1 MRRRSILKAT
11 ALTPLAAP
19 FLNLHAQEVHRLR
32 FSTFNSALSTVYANI
47 HKPWMDAIEKD
58 SAGRIKF
65 EPYPSMQLGGAPGQL
80 FDQAMD
86 GVADISATISGYAP
100 GRFPMIEV
108 FELPFMTYDGEGSSR
123 ALWEYFKT
131 HAQSDFKEA
140 HVLALNM
147 HGLNVFHMKT
157 KLLKSA
163 DDFRGMK
170 IRGAT
175 RVATQIISAL
185 GAVPVGMPLP
195 QIPDALSKSVI
206 DGAIV
211 PWDAAPPAKLQEL
224 TRFHTEFAPGT
235 PGFNNAT
242 QFMVMNKRRYE
253 SLPADLRQIIDRHSG
268 MDFSGLSGRTL
279 AGGDDAVRQ
288 DVQKRGNSV
297 HVMGKAETDEFRKK
311 VAPVTDA
318 WIKSMDSRG
327 LDGKKLY
334 EAATALVQKHRIKV

>member
-1 MRRRSILKAT
+1 MHRRSLLKAAT
-11 ALTPLAAP
+11 LTPLATP
-19 FLNLHAQEVHRLR
+19 FLNLGAQEVHRLR
-32 FSTFNSALSTVYANI
+32 FSTFMPALSNVYANI

-65 EPYPSMQLGGAPGQL
+65 ETYPSMQLGGAPGQL
-80 FDQAMD
+80 FDQAKD
-86 GVADISATISGYAP
+86 GVADISFTISGYAP

-108 FELPFMTYDGEGSSR
+108 FELPFITYDGEGSSR
-123 ALWEYFKT
+123 ALWEYFKAN
-131 HAQSDFKEA
+131 AQSDFKDV
-140 HVLALNM
+140 HVLALHM
-147 HGLNVFHMKT
+147 HGLNVVHMKT
-157 KLLKSA
+157 KLLKTA
-163 DDFRGMK
+163 EDFRGMK

-175 RVATQIISAL
+175 RVATQVIGAL
-185 GAVPVGMPLP
+185 GAAAIGMPLP

-211 PWDAAPPAKLQEL
+211 PWDTVPPAKLQEL

-253 SLPADLRQIIDRHSG
+253 GLPADLRQIMDRHSG
-268 MDFSGLSGRTL
+268 LEFSGRSGRII

-288 DVQKRGNSV
+288 DVLKRGNTV
-297 HVMGKAETDEFRKK
+297 HVMGASETEDFKKK

-318 WIKSMDSRG
+318 WIKAMDARG
-327 LDGKKLY
+327 KDGKKLY
-334 EAATALVQKHRIKV
+334 EAAAALIQKHRIKV

>member
-1 MRRRSILKAT
+1 MPSVS
-11 ALTPLAAP
+11 
-19 FLNLHAQEVHRLR
+19 N
-32 FSTFNSALSTVYANI
+32 VYANI
-47 HKPWMDAIEKD
+47 HKPWMDAIEQE
-58 SAGRIKF
+58 SNGRLKF
-65 EPYPSMQLGGAPGQL
+65 EPYPAMQLGGAPSQL
-80 FDQAMD
+80 FDQAKD

-108 FELPFMTYDGEGSSR
+108 FELPFVTYDGEGSSR
-123 ALWEYFKT
+123 ALWDYFRQY
-131 HAQSDFKEA
+131 AQSDFREV
-140 HVLALNM
+140 HVLALHM
-147 HGLNVFHMKT
+147 HGLNVVHMKT
-157 KLLKSA
+157 KLLKSV

-195 QIPDALSKSVI
+195 QVADSLSKSVI

-211 PWDAAPPAKLQEL
+211 PWDAVPPAKLQEL
-224 TRFHTEFAPGT
+224 TTYHTEFAAGT

-253 SLPADLRQIIDRHSG
+253 GLPADLKQILDKHSG
-268 MDFSGLSGRTL
+268 FGFSAKSGRIL

-288 DVQKRGNSV
+288 EVLKRGSTV
-297 HVMGKAETDEFRKK
+297 HVMGEPETEAFRKR

-318 WIKSMDSRG
+318 WIKAMNGRG
-327 LDGKKLY
+327 QDGKKLY
-334 EAATALVQKHRIKV
+334 EAAASLVQKYRPKA

>member
-1 MRRRSILKAT
+1 MRRRSLLKAAT
-11 ALTPLAAP
+11 LTPLATP
-19 FLNLHAQEVHRLR
+19 FLNLGAQDVHRLR
-32 FSTFNSALSTVYANI
+32 FSTFMPALSNVYANI

-80 FDQAMD
+80 FDQAKD
-86 GVADISATISGYAP
+86 GVADISFTISGYAP

-108 FELPFMTYDGEGSSR
+108 FELPFMTYDGEGASR
-123 ALWEYFKT
+123 ALWDYFKT
-131 HAQSDFKEA
+131 HAQSDFKDV
-140 HVLALNM
+140 HVLALHM
-147 HGLNVFHMKT
+147 HGLNVVHMKT

-163 DDFRGMK
+163 DDFKGMK

-175 RVATQIISAL
+175 RIATQVISAL
-185 GAVPVGMPLP
+185 GAAPVGMPLP

-211 PWDAAPPAKLQEL
+211 PWDTVPPAKLQEL
-224 TRFHTEFAPGT
+224 TRFHTEFAAGT

-253 SLPADLRQIIDRHSG
+253 ALPADLRQVMDRHSG
-268 MDFSGLSGRTL
+268 LDFSGLSGRII

-288 DVQKRGNSV
+288 DVQKRGNTV
-297 HVMGKAETDEFRKK
+297 HVMGKAETEDFRKK
-311 VAPVTDA
+311 LVPVTDA
-318 WIKSMDSRG
+318 WIKSMDARG
-327 LDGKKLY
+327 LDGKKLHA
-334 EAATALVQKHRIKV
+334 AATALVQKHRIKV

>member
-1 MRRRSILKAT
+1 LLRDHSQDSRIHARYLLLSKVFSSVNRS
-11 ALTPLAAP
+11 
-19 FLNLHAQEVHRLR
+19 
-32 FSTFNSALSTVYANI
+32 
-47 HKPWMDAIEKD
+47 
-58 SAGRIKF
+58 
-65 EPYPSMQLGGAPGQL
+65 
-80 FDQAMD
+80 
-86 GVADISATISGYAP
+86 
-100 GRFPMIEV
+100 
-108 FELPFMTYDGEGSSR
+108 
-123 ALWEYFKT
+123 
-131 HAQSDFKEA
+131 
-140 HVLALNM
+140 
-147 HGLNVFHMKT
+147 
-157 KLLKSA
+157 
-163 DDFRGMK
+163 

-211 PWDAAPPAKLQEL
+211 PWDTVPPAKLQEL

-268 MDFSGLSGRTL
+268 MDFSGLSGRII